1 MKSTLPAGLL
11 GGLAALIVVL
21 AVGSGSHTTRVVVQ
35 SPPDVAGGA
44 SAGSSGTSPISET
57 TGSLSARAVY
67 ARSAAS
73 VVAIEATATGSGS
86 GFPGSAAGATQS
98 GSGFV
103 VDAAGLIVTNDHVIA
118 GTQTI
123 TVAFGAKLDES
134 RPASVVY
141 ADPSEDLALL
151 KIDAGGLKLTPVVL
165 GDSSAVQVGDPTYA
179 IGNPYGLDRTLTTGV
194 ISALGRTI
202 SAPNGASIGSVIQ
215 TDAALNPGNSGGPL
229 FDGLDRVIGVNSQ
242 IAAGSGDGSGGGFGF
257 GGGGGNGG
265 GGGFGGGGGGEVG
278 GEAGNTGIGFA
289 VPVNTVKS
297 FLKRAG
303 H

>member
-1 MKSTLPAGLL
+1 VPRLIKSTLPAGLL

-21 AVGSGSHTTRVVVQ
+21 GLGSGSHVDRVVVEAA
-35 SPPDVAGGA
+35 PGVAGG
-44 SAGSSGTSPISET
+44 TSPVSELVS
-57 TGSLSARAVY
+57 GLSARAIY
-67 ARSAAS
+67 AQSAPS
-73 VVAIEATATGSGS
+73 VVAIAATTSGS
-86 GFPGSAAGATQS
+86 GAGFLGSAGAGQTQT

-103 VDAAGLIVTNDHVIA
+103 VDPGGLILTNDHVIA

-123 TVAFGAKLDES
+123 TVAFGKNLDES

-151 KIDAGGLKLTPVVL
+151 KIETTGLKLVALPL
-165 GDSSAVQVGDPTYA
+165 GDSSAVTVGDPVYA

-194 ISALGRTI
+194 ISALDRTI
-202 SAPNGASIGSVIQ
+202 SAPNGASIDNVIQ

-229 FDGLDRVIGVNSQ
+229 LDGLGRVVGVNSQ
-242 IAAGSGDGSGGGFGF
+242 IASGGQDGSGGGFG
-257 GGGGGNGG
+257 
-265 GGGFGGGGGGEVG
+265 GGGFGFGAPAGG

>member
-1 MKSTLPAGLL
+1 VARLIKSTLPAGLL

-21 AVGSGSHTTRVVVQ
+21 GVGSGSHVDRVVVEAA
-35 SPPDVAGGA
+35 PGVAGG
-44 SAGSSGTSPISET
+44 TSPVSELVS
-57 TGSLSARAVY
+57 GLSARAIY
-67 ARSAAS
+67 AQSAPS
-73 VVAIEATATGSGS
+73 VVAIAATTSGSGA
-86 GFPGSAAGATQS
+86 GFPGSAGDGQTQT

-103 VDAAGLIVTNDHVIA
+103 VDPGGLILTNDHVIA

-123 TVAFGAKLDES
+123 TVAFGKNLDES

-151 KIDAGGLKLTPVVL
+151 KIETTGLQLVALPL
-165 GDSSAVQVGDPTYA
+165 GDSSAVTVGDPVYA

-194 ISALGRTI
+194 VSALNRTI
-202 SAPNGASIGSVIQ
+202 SAPNGASIDNVIQ

-229 FDGLDRVIGVNSQ
+229 LDGLGRVVGVNSQ
-242 IAAGSGDGSGGGFGF
+242 IASGGQDGSGGGFG
-257 GGGGGNGG
+257 
-265 GGGFGGGGGGEVG
+265 GGGFGFGGPAGG